1 MIIRISNANLP
12 GVGKKKKKTFPPSG
26 IYAQPTKDGGA
37 HRAPKGIYKTC
48 VIREDVVNQLNEH
61 PKG

>member
-12 GVGKKKKKTFPPSG
+12 GVGNIPWPSAHAADKGMGG
-26 IYAQPTKDGGA
+26 IG
-37 HRAPKGIYKTC
+37 APKGKTG

>member
-12 GVGKKKKKTFPPSG
+12 GVGKKKKTFLLLA
-26 IYAQPTKDGGA
+26 YAQPTKDGGA

>member
-12 GVGKKKKKTFPPSG
+12 GVGKKKKDLPPSG
-26 IYAQPTKDGGA
+26 ICTADKGWGGSQGTQ
-37 HRAPKGIYKTC
+37 RYIYKTC